1 MIRIAHASDLHCS
14 ERHRLDDW
22 KALHGVFVE
31 QMEEAKVNLILL
43 AGDLF
48 HARSTPAERNAMAE
62 FLIAASRVAPVV
74 IAKGNHD
81 AAGDLDIFGR
91 LGGDARVTVMDRPGV
106 ERIWPVYGRAG
117 AAGSS
122 TRVIALPWFDKAHLV
137 AGLDATQDA
146 QTTAN
151 ATVDAARSLLTTLRA
166 HASEA
171 RAAGDIPILVGHVML
186 GGSVVSTGQVLIG
199 QGVELSPSDILD
211 VGCEYAALGHIHKA
225 QSWFAGRVAYSGS
238 TWRQNFGE
246 AEPKGWRL
254 VTFDDEGKFAGAE
267 FMELPARNI
276 VLIEADFTRNERIQ
290 YEMENIPGSL
300 VRVRYLVAAEKLHEV
315 DEAHIREQ
323 LLSDGAHEVTLEAIV
338 EHQAR
343 VRSELIVEAK
353 DSWSKIEAWLTA
365 KEIAIDEPTRER
377 IRAKLSTIETAQAR
391 DVTA

>member
-1 MIRIAHASDLHCS
+1 VIRIAHASDLHCS

-186 GGSVVSTGQVLIG
+186 GGSVGARAYP
-199 QGVELSPSDILD
+199 QGAVVVRRSCRLQRLD
-211 VGCEYAALGHIHKA
+211 L
-225 QSWFAGRVAYSGS
+225 
-238 TWRQNFGE
+238 
-246 AEPKGWRL
+246 
-254 VTFDDEGKFAGAE
+254 
-267 FMELPARNI
+267 
-276 VLIEADFTRNERIQ
+276 
-290 YEMENIPGSL
+290 
-300 VRVRYLVAAEKLHEV
+300 AAELRGGGTEGMEARHLRRRGEV
-315 DEAHIREQ
+315 RW
-323 LLSDGAHEVTLEAIV
+323 
-338 EHQAR
+338 R
-343 VRSELIVEAK
+343 
-353 DSWSKIEAWLTA
+353 
-365 KEIAIDEPTRER
+365 
-377 IRAKLSTIETAQAR
+377 
-391 DVTA
+391 